1 VDVFNFQSLSS
12 IHERRHRLYPFF
24 CLPQINPCGVSDAYT
39 MPNPTL
45 ILVPG
50 SFARADLYDT
60 FVEKMK
66 PNGLEFEVVDL
77 PSTMNRSPEAPA
89 TVADD
94 AAAIQAVASKYIEQ
108 GKEVHIHTHS
118 YGGIPGTE
126 SIKGIS
132 KSAREARGLKG
143 GVCRIVYTTALA
155 VPVGVGLKDG
165 MGDHFPDFITVQ
177 VR

>member
-1 VDVFNFQSLSS
+1 MSK
-12 IHERRHRLYPFF
+12 P
-24 CLPQINPCGVSDAYT
+24 A
-39 MPNPTL
+39 L

-50 SFARADLYDT
+50 SFAKAELYDS

-66 PNGLEFEVVDL
+66 PHGLDFEVIDL
-77 PSTMNRSPEAPA
+77 PSTFDRSPEPPA
-89 TVADD
+89 TVAVD

-143 GVCRIVYTTALA
+143 GISRIVYTTSLAL
-155 VPVGVGLKDG
+155 PVGVCLKDG
-165 MGDHFPDFITVQ
+165 MGDNFPDFITVH
-177 VR
+177 VRQIVLFSALLTNR